1 MFRKSDDI
9 DRSTLF
15 TFQGPFELLHADL
28 GNLEFLGKSA
38 ADVIV

>member
-15 TFQGPFELLHADL
+15 TFQGPFELLHAYL